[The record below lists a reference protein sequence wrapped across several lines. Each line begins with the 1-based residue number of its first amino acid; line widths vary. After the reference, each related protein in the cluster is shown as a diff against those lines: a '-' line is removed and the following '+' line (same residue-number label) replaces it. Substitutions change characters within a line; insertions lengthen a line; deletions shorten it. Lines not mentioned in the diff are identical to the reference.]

1 MSTDAQLILNA
12 IARLQEEQA
21 AFQAFVNKR
30 FDAMEKRF
38 DTVEN
43 RFDTLEN
50 RFDTLENETR
60 KTNLI
65 IENEIRPDIKCITE
79 QLSRHA
85 EILNLHTE
93 QLERIEAKIETHDI
107 QISVLDRTKSN
118 KRRARS

>member
-30 FDAMEKRF
+30 FDTMEKRF
-38 DTVEN
+38 DTM
-43 RFDTLEN
+43 EN